1 MATRFLREYEEAY
14 GTQHPN
20 FYAGGYSAVSPFQS
34 MDWSFIILF
43 YFIADQEYFFLLGN
57 LGAEQG
63 QERSQVPCGVPALG

>member
-20 FYAGGYSAVSPFQS
+20 FYAGGYSAVSPFLY
-34 MDWSFIILF
+34 MDKP
-43 YFIADQEYFFLLGN
+43 YFILLLTKKYFVLLGN

-63 QERSQVPCGVPALG
+63 QERSQVPCCVPALG